1 MMLLLMEHRTW
12 LMEAEV
18 AACILAA
25 SILAFT
31 LMVGHTLWKTV
42 AGK

>member
-1 MMLLLMEHRTW
+1 MMLVVMEHRTW
-12 LMEAEV
+12 LIEVEV
-18 AACILAA
+18 AACILAGA
-25 SILAFT
+25 IVAFT